1 MISSDRRAREEGKK
15 EEERMERVKRRE
27 MKISVARKEQGITY
41 LGRETEA
48 LTGNWKEAEVPR
60 AHLLETTR

>member
-1 MISSDRRAREEGKK
+1 
-15 EEERMERVKRRE
+15 